1 MMILV
6 CLATDSF
13 STNLHLSVTLFHASE
28 GMFGIYETCCKYPRT
43 EKQLLMHPILENT

>member
-1 MMILV
+1 MILV

-13 STNLHLSVTLFHASE
+13 RTTLHLSVTLFHTSE

-43 EKQLLMHPILENT
+43 KKELLMHLILENT